1 MFIIKKTLAAGRACF
16 QYGSMRVVLAEDDP
30 KTGKWLRDAMTA
42 EGWAVDHYTDGA
54 QALLAAR
61 VGSYDAAVVD
71 VMMPVRDGLGFV
83 ADLRKAGFSLPV
95 LLISARGGV
104 DDRVV
109 GLDTGA
115 DDYLPKPF
123 AIQELLA
130 RVRAL
135 SRRTSVFSEQLL
147 RCADLELDVLRRT
160 SRRGSRDIPLTTREF
175 GILEV
180 LMKNEGRVCSR
191 SMLLEKV
198 WDFHFNPGSNIVDVY
213 LRRLRL
219 KIDAQ
224 GEKRLLH
231 AIRGVGYVLKENA
244 CA

>member
-1 MFIIKKTLAAGRACF
+1 
-16 QYGSMRVVLAEDDP
+16 MRVLLAEDDP
-30 KTGKWLRDAMTA
+30 KTGKWLRGAMKA
-42 EGWAVDHYTDGA
+42 EGWAVDHFADGA
-54 QALLAAR
+54 LALSAVRSAP
-61 VGSYDAAVVD
+61 YDAAVVD
-71 VMMPVRDGLGFV
+71 VMMPGRDGLGFV
-83 ADLRKAGFSLPV
+83 ADLRKSGMSLPV

-109 GLDTGA
+109 GLDAGA

-135 SRRTSVFSEQLL
+135 SRRTAAVSEQIL
-147 RCADLELDVLRRT
+147 RCADLELDLLKRTARRA
-160 SRRGSRDIPLTTREF
+160 SRDIPLTTREF
-175 GILEV
+175 GILEA
-180 LMKNEGRVCSR
+180 LMKNAGRVCSR

-198 WDFHFNPGSNIVDVY
+198 WDFHFDPGSNIVDVY

-219 KIDAQ
+219 KIDAP
-224 GEKRLLH
+224 GESRLLH
-231 AIRGVGYVLKENA
+231 AIRGVGYVLKEEP